1 MVTTDPSPVGRR
13 RVVRA
18 GLSGA
23 GLWVLIEFAARTG
36 LGWAVLRLARLVGR
50 GPGLGETYLLSAALM
65 WPAVIILG
73 IVFYRRVRR
82 EGLTWAELGYRSG
95 RSAITAGLIAGA
107 VFLGLGV
114 VSYIDAY
121 LFGRGEAERYKQA
134 MLAAGP
140 VAELILLPVNGI
152 LGPAV
157 EELAWRGYVQTHLV
171 WGWGPRTGIVVTS
184 LLFAAKHNL
193 VDLSLGRSIGLL
205 VGALLLGIVGYRWG
219 TVASTIAHV
228 VANFISTLALLLD
241 VYFTLYHV

>member
-23 GLWVLIEFAARTG
+23 GLWVLIEFATRTG
-36 LGWAVLRLARLVGR
+36 LGWAVLRLARLVGSR
-50 GPGLGETYLLSAALM
+50 PGLGEIYLLSNALK
-65 WPAVIILG
+65 WPAVIVLG

-95 RSAITAGLIAGA
+95 RSAVAAGLIAG
-107 VFLGLGV
+107 VIWLGLGV

-121 LFGRGEAERYKQA
+121 LFGKGDVERYNQA
-134 MLAAGP
+134 ALAAGP
-140 VAELILLPVNGI
+140 VAELIMLPVNGI
-152 LGPAV
+152 LAPVV

-193 VDLSLGRSIGLL
+193 VDLSLSRSISLL
-205 VGALLLGIVGYRWG
+205 VGALVLGIVGYRWG

-228 VANFISTLALLLD
+228 VVNFTSTLALLLN